1 MSPELSM
8 SDWSN
13 FIGFRIDGIDEEIL
27 NDRWLVWDR
36 LDFDSFVSLET
47 IFFFFLER
55 TDHELIFV
63 FISFFLYSFKKNLGI

>member
-13 FIGFRIDGIDEEIL
+13 FIGFRIDDIDEEIL

-36 LDFDSFVSLET
+36 LGFDSFVSLET
-47 IFFFFLER
+47 IFFFLER

-63 FISFFLYSFKKNLGI
+63 SFFNIRLRRI

>member
-27 NDRWLVWDR
+27 NDRWLVWNR
-36 LDFDSFVSLET
+36 LGFDSFVSLET
-47 IFFFFLER
+47 IFFFFFGENGSR
-55 TDHELIFV
+55 VNFCIY
-63 FISFFLYSFKKNLGI
+63 IFFLYSFKKNLG

>member
-27 NDRWLVWDR
+27 NDRWLVWNR
-36 LDFDSFVSLET
+36 LGFDSFVSLET
-47 IFFFFLER
+47 IFFFLER

-63 FISFFLYSFKKNLGI
+63 FISFFLYSFKKNLG